1 MRRNSFIRTANFP
14 QTKIGFMLSISENTH
29 YRTKRGDI
37 RIDDV
42 RAMTRKLNQIE
53 DGLRTQLLRDA
64 KAPAR
69 VLDQQVLKPAIRG
82 ITPLSGFKRGRGRMG
97 WDSAT
102 TSKGAKVSADK
113 TQIQFRTSASK
124 TSELTSLVAVKV
136 LNPAVVVSDIAGRSG
151 RAIDRGYNGSGYTRE
166 YRRGNRTM
174 RHRIN
179 GQGRAMIA
187 ALGGHA
193 SRYLWPAVE
202 QRRATVS
209 AEIQQVIDK
218 YMRIAQRG
226 LK

>member
-1 MRRNSFIRTANFP
+1 
-14 QTKIGFMLSISENTH
+14 MLSIRENNH
-29 YRTKRGDI
+29 YRTKHGDV

-42 RAMTRKLNQIE
+42 RGMTRKLNQIE
-53 DGLRTQLLRDA
+53 DGLRKQLLRDA

-69 VLDQQVLKPAIRG
+69 ALDQQVLKPAIRN
-82 ITPLSGFKRGRGRMG
+82 IQPLSGFKRGRGRMG

-102 TSKGAKVSADK
+102 TSKGQKVSPDK
-113 TQIQFRTSASK
+113 TQVQFRTAGSK
-124 TSELTSLVAVKV
+124 TSAVTSLVSVKV

-151 RAIDRGYNGSGYTRE
+151 RAIGQGYHGSGYTRE

-179 GQGRAMIA
+179 GQGRAMIS
-187 ALGGHA
+187 ALGGRA

-202 QRRATVS
+202 ERRAMVG
-209 AEIQQVIDK
+209 AQIQQVIDK